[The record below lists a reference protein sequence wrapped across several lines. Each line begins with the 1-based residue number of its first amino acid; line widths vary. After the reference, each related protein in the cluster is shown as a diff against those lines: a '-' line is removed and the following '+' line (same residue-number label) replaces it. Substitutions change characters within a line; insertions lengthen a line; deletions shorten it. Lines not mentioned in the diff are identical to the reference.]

1 MFCRVGHT
9 PMVLDQT
16 YRKEV
21 FCFNLLIQFLIY
33 LYLETTPIIVFQGI
47 ILHTNISLLPS
58 RVTLLMLKYK

>member
-1 MFCRVGHT
+1 MFCRVEHT

-33 LYLETTPIIVFQGI
+33 LYLETKPIIVFQGI
-47 ILHTNISLLPS
+47 ILCMDIIIAF
-58 RVTLLMLKYK
+58 